1 MDKIKFKSLKDQ
13 TVPDKLSGD
22 VSPGHYRLYAPLEI
36 PSYLASQNKPRGRY
50 ANTCILVLATTW
62 NSNLDLFGHKP
73 SGNLHYI
80 STFRDDLDKSKQ
92 QEFNKDVQLIF
103 KDSRGVAR
111 SGHLYDP
118 SDHSISV
125 VATGTGLAFLKEA
138 FRLPDA
144 KTGTIDE
151 LIKLNTS
158 IWPYPTA
165 DSQEGESG

>member
-1 MDKIKFKSLKDQ
+1 MDKIKFKFLKDE
-13 TVPDKLSGD
+13 TVLDKLSGD
-22 VSPGHYRLYAPLEI
+22 ISPGRYRLYEPLEI

-50 ANTCILVLATTW
+50 ANTCILVVATTW
-62 NSNLDLFGHKP
+62 NSNLDLFAHKP
-73 SGNLHYI
+73 SGNLYYI

-103 KDSRGVAR
+103 KDSGGKAWT
-111 SGHLYDP
+111 GHLYDP
-118 SDHSISV
+118 SEHSICA
-125 VATGTGLAFLKEA
+125 VATGTGLAFLKKA

-158 IWPYPTA
+158 IYPYPTE